1 LNGFIILWDKVMP
14 FILSANRLR
23 DGAVVYFAQDNS
35 WSERIEDAAAV
46 PEDRVGKLEEA
57 GLDAEARNHV
67 VGSYAIEVAASCPP
81 YSTRLRERIRSHGPT
96 VGDRQTRTAVEDHQS
111 RPMGG
116 PEG

>member
-1 LNGFIILWDKVMP
+1 MP

-23 DGAVVYFAQDNS
+23 DGAVVYFAQDDF

-46 PEDRVGKLEEA
+46 PEDQVLELEKV
-57 GLDAEARNHV
+57 GLDAEERNYV
-67 VGSYAIEVAASCPP
+67 VGSYAIEVAAVSPP

-96 VGDRQTRTAVEDHQS
+96 VGDLQKRAAVEDHQS